1 MRARLSGSLGAK
13 LLVGQLLV
21 VIAGALTLLLVALL
35 LGPGIFR
42 GHVRDALGYVP
53 PEVGRHLDMAFHTA
67 TLISL
72 AVAVAASVAT
82 AVALSWVVSAHVVQP
97 VRALAAAAQRIA
109 RGTHTARVP
118 IRGTDELAQLAEAFN
133 EMAGSLEHAEAIR
146 PQLLADVAHE
156 PRTPLATVESYVE
169 ALADGVLAA
178 DAENWSAI
186 RSETARLSRLV
197 NDLQRVSRAEAHQL
211 DLHPAPTD
219 PGELVQDAVK
229 AARPAFATK
238 GVALETDVQ
247 TNLLMVDVDRERIA
261 EVLANLLTNALRHTP
276 PGGTVQ
282 ASAGQRVDRIEIVVA
297 DNGEGIG
304 AEHLD
309 SVFERSTASTPH
321 ARGPAA
327 EPASALPSSVRSS
340 RPTAVRSKRVARAP
354 GEAPPSPS
362 GSRSLARGHRAR
374 AQARQRAHRTSGG
387 QCLGVLDAT
396 EASDPEE
403 PWPTAVR
410 WRLPHSGWTS
420 SSRSSPKRSPRHWR
434 LI

>member
-13 LLVGQLLV
+13 LLLGQLLV
-21 VIAGALTLLLVALL
+21 VIAGALTMLIVALL

-67 TLISL
+67 TLNSL

-82 AVALSWVVSAHVVQP
+82 ALALSWVVSARVVQP

-118 IRGTDELAQLAEAFN
+118 VRGTDELAQLAGAFN
-133 EMAGSLEHAEAIR
+133 EMAASLEHAEQIR
-146 PQLLADVAHE
+146 RQLLADVAHE
-156 PRTPLATVESYVE
+156 LRTPLATVETYLE

-186 RSETARLSRLV
+186 RSETARLNRLV

-238 GVALETDVQ
+238 GVALERDIPR
-247 TNLLMVDVDRERIA
+247 NLPTVEVDRERIA

-282 ASAGQRVDRIEIVVA
+282 ASVGHRVDRIEIVVA
-297 DNGEGIG
+297 DDGEGIA

-309 SVFERSTASTPH
+309 RVFERFY
-321 ARGPAA
+321 RIDPA
-327 EPASALPSSVRSS
+327 
-340 RPTAVRSKRVARAP
+340 
-354 GEAPPSPS
+354 
-362 GSRSLARGHRAR
+362 RAR
-374 AQARQRAHRTSGG
+374 ASGG
-387 QCLGVLDAT
+387 TGIGLAIVRAIVEAHDGTVQASSEGAGRGAT
-396 EASDPEE
+396 F
-403 PWPTAVR
+403 TV
-410 WRLPHSGWTS
+410 RLPDSQHG
-420 SSRSSPKRSPRHWR
+420 RGDAGVVR
-434 LI
+434 

>member
-13 LLVGQLLV
+13 LLLGQLLV
-21 VIAGALTLLLVALL
+21 VIAGALTLLFVALL

-72 AVAVAASVAT
+72 AVAVGASVAT
-82 AVALSWVVSAHVVQP
+82 ALALSWVVSARVVEP

-118 IRGTDELAQLAEAFN
+118 VRGTDELAQLAEAFN
-133 EMAGSLEHAEAIR
+133 EMATSLEHAEDIR
-146 PQLLADVAHE
+146 RQLLADVAHE
-156 PRTPLATVESYVE
+156 LRTPLATVESYVE

-178 DAENWSAI
+178 DAENWGAI
-186 RSETARLSRLV
+186 RSETARLGRLV

-219 PGELVQDAVK
+219 PGELAQDAVK

-238 GVALETDVQ
+238 GVALESDIQ
-247 TNLLMVDVDRERIA
+247 TNLPMVDVDRERIA

-276 PGGTVQ
+276 PGGIVQ
-282 ASAGQRVDRIEIVVA
+282 ASAGQRADRLEMVVS
-297 DNGEGIG
+297 DDGEGIA

-309 SVFERSTASTPH
+309 RVFERFY
-321 ARGPAA
+321 RVDPA
-327 EPASALPSSVRSS
+327 
-340 RPTAVRSKRVARAP
+340 
-354 GEAPPSPS
+354 
-362 GSRSLARGHRAR
+362 RAR
-374 AQARQRAHRTSGG
+374 ASGG
-387 QCLGVLDAT
+387 TGIGLAIVRAIVEAHGGSVLASSEGLGRGAT
-396 EASDPEE
+396 F
-403 PWPTAVR
+403 TL
-410 WRLPHSGWTS
+410 RLPIPGSSTGQAGRSDASGA
-420 SSRSSPKRSPRHWR
+420 
-434 LI
+434 

>member
-13 LLVGQLLV
+13 LLLGQLLV

-82 AVALSWVVSAHVVQP
+82 ALALSWVVSARVVQP

-109 RGTHTARVP
+109 RGAHTARVP
-118 IRGTDELAQLAEAFN
+118 VRGTDELAQLAGAFN
-133 EMAGSLEHAEAIR
+133 EMATSLEHAEQIR
-146 PQLLADVAHE
+146 RQLLADVAHE
-156 PRTPLATVESYVE
+156 LRTPLATVESYVE

-178 DAENWSAI
+178 DAENWTAI
-186 RSETARLSRLV
+186 RSETARLNRLV

-219 PGELVQDAVK
+219 PGELVQAAVK

-238 GVALETDVQ
+238 GVALASDIQTD
-247 TNLLMVDVDRERIA
+247 LPMVEVDRERIA

-282 ASAGQRVDRIEIVVA
+282 ASVGQRADRIEIAVA
-297 DNGEGIG
+297 DDGEGIA

-309 SVFERSTASTPH
+309 RIFERFY
-321 ARGPAA
+321 RIDPA
-327 EPASALPSSVRSS
+327 
-340 RPTAVRSKRVARAP
+340 
-354 GEAPPSPS
+354 
-362 GSRSLARGHRAR
+362 RAR
-374 AQARQRAHRTSGG
+374 ASGG
-387 QCLGVLDAT
+387 TGIGLTIVRAII
-396 EASDPEE
+396 EAHDGSVQASSEGIGRGASF
-403 PWPTAVR
+403 TV
-410 WRLPHSGWTS
+410 RLPIAQSQAA
-420 SSRSSPKRSPRHWR
+420 RDPLP
-434 LI
+434 